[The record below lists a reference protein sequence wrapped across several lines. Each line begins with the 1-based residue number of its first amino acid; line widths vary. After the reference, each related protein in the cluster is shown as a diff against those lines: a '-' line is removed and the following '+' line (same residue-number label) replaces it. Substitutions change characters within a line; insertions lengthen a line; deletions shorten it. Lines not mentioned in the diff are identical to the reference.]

1 MDSGAS
7 LPLLLTGVDD
17 AVQAGLRIT
26 LWSAAC
32 QKPDLFEGAR
42 GDWNF
47 RCCPMEKLFVLEGES
62 YRPRTE
68 PMKWVRSAF
77 DQLVAEFN
85 AEQAEDSKKTS
96 PGGKDGKN
104 SGDKK
109 RRMTCNEANVR
120 VADMLKSI
128 LKHKQKPSLRKLAE
142 KIGCSKALVCGTPN
156 WKAYQAKLDEI
167 KQPKAVAFTDKLQQ
181 GIGEEDAELNKQIA
195 EQTKDFEES
204 PLVVNPKSRRPRR
217 PKV

>member
-1 MDSGAS
+1 
-7 LPLLLTGVDD
+7 
-17 AVQAGLRIT
+17 
-26 LWSAAC
+26 
-32 QKPDLFEGAR
+32 
-42 GDWNF
+42 
-47 RCCPMEKLFVLEGES
+47 
-62 YRPRTE
+62 
-68 PMKWVRSAF
+68 MKWVRSAF